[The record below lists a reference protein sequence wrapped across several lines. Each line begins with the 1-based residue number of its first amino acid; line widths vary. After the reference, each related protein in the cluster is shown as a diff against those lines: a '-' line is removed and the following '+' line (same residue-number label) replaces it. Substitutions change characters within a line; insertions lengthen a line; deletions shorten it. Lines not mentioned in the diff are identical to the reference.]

1 MDMGIKALRLV
12 HVPQQLSLTAITGFF
27 VLFLFLFGK
36 SIPLSLQPFLWVS
49 GLIVAGN
56 RPPPLI
62 VLDECKLLN

>member
-12 HVPQQLSLTAITGFF
+12 HVQQLSLTAFTDFL
-27 VLFLFLFGK
+27 VLFLFPFGK
-36 SIPLSLQPFLWVS
+36 SIPLSLRPFLWVS

-62 VLDECKLLN
+62 VLDECKLLS